1 MAVAKQRVVTDFYGH
16 DSSDRPYFP
25 PTGEVLLMLRYL
37 AISTVLSVGAI
48 SAAHADVYR
57 WVDDHG
63 GVHYSDQWVAG
74 SEVIKSSIKPPAS
87 SGGSSTRTYT
97 APKTSSAAPSQDDT
111 AKAVKNDVAKARDQ
125 QCKDAKDR
133 YEKAIAAR
141 RIYKAPAAGDKPAKD
156 VDGQDARQ
164 YLSEEEADAYR
175 VKARQDVSDFC
186 GASK

>member
-1 MAVAKQRVVTDFYGH
+1 
-16 DSSDRPYFP
+16 
-25 PTGEVLLMLRYL
+25 MLRYL
-37 AISTVLSVGAI
+37 AIGTVLTVGAI

-74 SEVIKSSIKPPAS
+74 SEVIKGSPKPP
-87 SGGSSTRTYT
+87 GSSSSSHSTYT
-97 APKTSSAAPSQDDT
+97 APKTSAAPPSQDDA
-111 AKAVKNDVAKARDQ
+111 AKSVKTDVAKIRDQ

-141 RIYKAPAAGDKPAKD
+141 RIYKGPAPGEKAAKD

-186 GASK
+186 GAGK

>member
-1 MAVAKQRVVTDFYGH
+1 
-16 DSSDRPYFP
+16 
-25 PTGEVLLMLRYL
+25 MLRNL
-37 AISTVLSVGAI
+37 AISTVLSVCAI

-74 SEVIKSSIKPPAS
+74 SEVIKSSIKPPS
-87 SGGSSTRTYT
+87 SSSSSSRTTYT
-97 APKTSSAAPSQDDT
+97 APKTSSAPPSQDDAT
-111 AKAVKNDVAKARDQ
+111 KAVKNDVAKARDQ
-125 QCKDAKDR
+125 QCKDAKER

-141 RIYKAPAAGDKPAKD
+141 RIYKAPAPGEKPVKD
-156 VDGQDARQ
+156 VDGQDARN

-186 GASK
+186 GAGK